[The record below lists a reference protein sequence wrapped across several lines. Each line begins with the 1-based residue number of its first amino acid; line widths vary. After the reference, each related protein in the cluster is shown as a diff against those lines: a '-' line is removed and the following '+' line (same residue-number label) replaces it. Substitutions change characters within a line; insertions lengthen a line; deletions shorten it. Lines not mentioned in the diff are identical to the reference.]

1 VSPPVPATRNLPFA
15 AARGGVRLAV
25 RLVPKAKADRI
36 LGLAEEADG
45 AVALKIAVHA
55 PPQEGRANEALLRFL
70 AQVLRVKRSD
80 LTLVLGAADRR
91 KLVHIAGEPAALMM
105 RLEEELR
112 TWLRRG

>member
-1 VSPPVPATRNLPFA
+1 MSPAVPARRTLPFA
-15 AARGGVRLAV
+15 PARDGVRLAI

-45 AVALKIAVHA
+45 AIALKIAVHA
-55 PPQEGRANEALLRFL
+55 APQEGRANEALLRLL

-91 KLVHIAGEPAALMM
+91 KLVHIAGEPAALML
-105 RLEEELR
+105 RLEEELGA
-112 TWLRRG
+112 WLKRG